1 MMQIFLKELS
11 ILGLIFMI
19 SACGFQL
26 RGNIQANFDSISI
39 SGGTP
44 SFNKTLQRKFR
55 QAGISIKSSAEAE
68 KIVEIIVNKFTKTI
82 LTLTGTGLVSEYQL
96 DYDVT
101 YRFKNKDG
109 AWNLPVTIEASRT
122 YTYDDSDILA
132 KDEEEKRLIS
142 GMEDQ
147 LIKTMAT
154 QISLSK

>member
-1 MMQIFLKELS
+1 MQIFIKKLS
-11 ILGLIFMI
+11 ILGLILRI

-26 RGNIQANFDSISI
+26 RGDIQTNFDSISI
-39 SGGTP
+39 SGG
-44 SFNKTLQRKFR
+44 SSNFNKTLQRKFR
-55 QAGISIKSSAEAE
+55 QAGITIKSSSEAE
-68 KIVEIIVNKFTKTI
+68 KIVQILKNDFTKTI

-96 DYDVT
+96 DYTVS
-101 YRFKNKDG
+101 YRFKSKDG
-109 AWNLPVTIEASRT
+109 PWKLPLTIKASRT

-132 KDEEEKRLIS
+132 KDEEEKRLLS

>member
-1 MMQIFLKELS
+1 MQIFLKKLS
-11 ILGLIFMI
+11 ILGLILII

-26 RGNIQANFDSISI
+26 RGDINANFDSISI
-39 SGGTP
+39 SGGTS

-55 QAGISIKSSAEAE
+55 QAGITIKSISEAE
-68 KIVEIIVNKFTKTI
+68 KNVEIIKNNFTKTI
-82 LTLTGTGLVSEYQL
+82 LTLTGTGAVSEYQL
-96 DYDVT
+96 DYIVT
-101 YRFKNKDG
+101 YRFKSRDG
-109 AWNLPVTIEASRT
+109 SWNLPVTIETSRT

-132 KDEEEKRLIS
+132 KDEEEKRLVS

>member
-1 MMQIFLKELS
+1 MQIFLRKLS
-11 ILGLIFMI
+11 ILGLILFI

-39 SGGTP
+39 SGGT
-44 SFNKTLQRKFR
+44 SGFNKTLQRKFR
-55 QAGISIKSSAEAE
+55 QAGITIASASEAE
-68 KIVEIIVNKFTKTI
+68 KIVEIIENKFTKTI
-82 LTLTGTGLVSEYQL
+82 LTLTGTGAVSEYQL
-96 DYDVT
+96 DYEVN
-101 YRFKNKDG
+101 YRFKSKDG
-109 AWNLPVTIEASRT
+109 PWNLPVTIEATRT

-132 KDEEEKRLIS
+132 KDEEEKRLVS

>member
-1 MMQIFLKELS
+1 MQIFLKELL
-11 ILGLIFMI
+11 ILGLILMI

-26 RGNIQANFDSISI
+26 RGDIRANFDSISI
-39 SGGTP
+39 SGGTS

-55 QAGISIKSSAEAE
+55 QAGISIESKAEAE
-68 KIVEIIVNKFTKTI
+68 KIVEIIENKFTKKI
-82 LTLTGTGLVSEYQL
+82 LTLTGTGAVSEYQL
-96 DYDVT
+96 DYVVT
-101 YRFKNKDG
+101 YRFKSKDG
-109 AWNLPVTIEASRT
+109 PWNSPVTIEASRN

>member
-1 MMQIFLKELS
+1 MQIFLKKLS
-11 ILGLIFMI
+11 ILGLILII

-26 RGNIQANFDSISI
+26 RGDIQANFDSISI
-39 SGGTP
+39 SGGTS

-55 QAGISIKSSAEAE
+55 QAGITITSASDAE
-68 KIVEIIVNKFTKTI
+68 KIVEIIENKFTKTI
-82 LTLTGTGLVSEYQL
+82 LTLTGAGVVSEYQL

-101 YRFKNKDG
+101 YRFKSNDG
-109 AWNLPVTIEASRT
+109 PWNPPVTIEATRT

-132 KDEEEKRLIS
+132 KDKEEKRLVS

-147 LIKTMAT
+147 LIKTMTT

>member
-1 MMQIFLKELS
+1 MQIFLKKLS
-11 ILGLIFMI
+11 ILGLILII

-26 RGNIQANFDSISI
+26 RGDINANFDSISI
-39 SGGTP
+39 SGGTS

-55 QAGISIKSSAEAE
+55 QAGITITSASDAE
-68 KIVEIIVNKFTKTI
+68 KNVEIIKNSFTKTI
-82 LTLTGTGLVSEYQL
+82 LTLTGTGAVSEYQL
-96 DYDVT
+96 DYIVT
-101 YRFKNKDG
+101 YRFKSKDG
-109 AWNLPVTIEASRT
+109 SWNLPVTIETSRT

-132 KDEEEKRLIS
+132 KDEEEKRLVS

>member
-1 MMQIFLKELS
+1 MQIFLKKLS
-11 ILGLIFMI
+11 IFGLTLII

-26 RGNIQANFDSISI
+26 RGDINANFDSISI
-39 SGGTP
+39 SGGTS

-55 QAGISIKSSAEAE
+55 QSGINIKSISEAE
-68 KIVEIIVNKFTKTI
+68 KNVEIIKNNFTKTI
-82 LTLTGTGLVSEYQL
+82 LTLTGTGAVSEYQL
-96 DYDVT
+96 DYIVT
-101 YRFKNKDG
+101 YRFKSKDG
-109 AWNLPVTIEASRT
+109 SWNLPVTIETSRT

-132 KDEEEKRLIS
+132 KDEEEKRLVS

>member
-1 MMQIFLKELS
+1 MQIFLKELS
-11 ILGLIFMI
+11 ILGLILII

-26 RGNIQANFDSISI
+26 RGDIQANFDSISI
-39 SGGTP
+39 SGGTS

-55 QAGISIKSSAEAE
+55 QTGITITNASEAE
-68 KIVEIIVNKFTKTI
+68 KIVEIIENKFTKTI
-82 LTLTGTGLVSEYQL
+82 LTLTGTGAVSEYQL

-101 YRFKNKDG
+101 YRFKSKDG
-109 AWNLPVTIEASRT
+109 SWNLPVTIEATRT

-132 KDEEEKRLIS
+132 KDEEEKRLVS

>member
-1 MMQIFLKELS
+1 MQIFLKKLS
-11 ILGLIFMI
+11 ILGLIFVI

-39 SGGTP
+39 SGGTS

-55 QAGISIKSSAEAE
+55 QAGITIKSASEAE
-68 KIVEIIVNKFTKTI
+68 KIVEIIKNNFTKTI
-82 LTLTGTGLVSEYQL
+82 LTLTGTGAVSEYQL

-101 YRFKNKDG
+101 YRFKSKDG
-109 AWNLPVTIEASRT
+109 PWNIPVTIEATRT

-132 KDEEEKRLIS
+132 KDEEEKRLLS

>member
-1 MMQIFLKELS
+1 MQIFLKKLS
-11 ILGLIFMI
+11 ILWLILVI

-39 SGGTP
+39 SGGTS

-55 QAGISIKSSAEAE
+55 QAGITIKSASEAE
-68 KIVEIIVNKFTKTI
+68 KIVEIIKNNFTKTI
-82 LTLTGTGLVSEYQL
+82 LTLTGTGAVSEYQL

-101 YRFKNKDG
+101 YRFKSKDG
-109 AWNLPVTIEASRT
+109 PWNIPVTIEATRT

-132 KDEEEKRLIS
+132 KDEEEKRLLS

>member
-1 MMQIFLKELS
+1 MQIFLKELS
-11 ILGLIFMI
+11 ILGLILII

-26 RGNIQANFDSISI
+26 RGDIQANFDSISI
-39 SGGTP
+39 SGGTS

-55 QAGISIKSSAEAE
+55 QAGITITNASEAE
-68 KIVEIIVNKFTKTI
+68 KNVEIIENKFTKTI
-82 LTLTGTGLVSEYQL
+82 LTLTGTGAVSEYQL

-101 YRFKNKDG
+101 YRFKSKEDS
-109 AWNLPVTIEASRT
+109 WNLPVTIEATRT

-132 KDEEEKRLIS
+132 KDEEEKRLVS

>member
-1 MMQIFLKELS
+1 MQIFLKKLS
-11 ILGLIFMI
+11 ILGLILII

-26 RGNIQANFDSISI
+26 RGDINANFDSISI
-39 SGGTP
+39 SGGTS

-55 QAGISIKSSAEAE
+55 QSGINIKSISEAE
-68 KIVEIIVNKFTKTI
+68 KNVEIIKNNFTKTI
-82 LTLTGTGLVSEYQL
+82 LTLTGTGAVSEYQL
-96 DYDVT
+96 DYIVT
-101 YRFKNKDG
+101 YRFKSKDG
-109 AWNLPVTIEASRT
+109 SWNLPVTIETSRT

-132 KDEEEKRLIS
+132 KDEEEKRLVS

>member
-1 MMQIFLKELS
+1 MKIFIKKLS
-11 ILGLIFMI
+11 FIGLIFII

-26 RGNIQANFDSISI
+26 RGDIQANFDSIAI
-39 SGGTP
+39 TGGTS

-55 QAGISIKSSAEAE
+55 QAGITIKSASQAE
-68 KIVEIIVNKFTKTI
+68 KIVEIIKNNFTKTI
-82 LTLTGTGLVSEYQL
+82 LTLTGTGAVSEYQL
-96 DYDVT
+96 DYEVT
-101 YRFKNKDG
+101 YRFKSKNSD
-109 AWNLPVTIEASRT
+109 WNDAITIEATRT